1 MQTKIEKEMSEISTN
16 YLAALVRIA
25 RKNNLDENQFIK
37 RVVVSVLMTV
47 RDTDFKNKF
56 VGIEDDGE

>member
-1 MQTKIEKEMSEISTN
+1 MQTKIEKEMNEISTN

-47 RDTDFKNKF
+47 RDTDFKNKSK
-56 VGIEDDGE
+56 

>member
-25 RKNNLDENQFIK
+25 RKNNLDENQSIK

>member
-1 MQTKIEKEMSEISTN
+1 MQTKIEKEMSEISTY
-16 YLAALVRIA
+16 YLAALVRLA

-37 RVVVSVLMTV
+37 RVALSTLMTV
-47 RDTDFKNKF
+47 RDTDFKSKF